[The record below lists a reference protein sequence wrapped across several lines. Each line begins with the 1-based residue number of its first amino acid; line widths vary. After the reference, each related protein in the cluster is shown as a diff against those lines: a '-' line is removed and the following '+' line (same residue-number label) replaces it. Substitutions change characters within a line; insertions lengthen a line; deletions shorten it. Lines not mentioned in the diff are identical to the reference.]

1 MCSHQWGYAV
11 KKRIMEVITR
21 RYPTHSGGERRE
33 SIRPFGISMDAT
45 KVVTSLQIC
54 NGYGA
59 VIGSAF
65 PYHFIP
71 ITNMSE
77 DHVQEI
83 LDGKSK
89 EYGEIPEASE
99 EKAALKPFL
108 NPTLGYPRTYF
119 VHSPIMNGKGSK
131 HP

>member
-1 MCSHQWGYAV
+1 
-11 KKRIMEVITR
+11 MEVITR
-21 RYPTHSGGERRE
+21 RYPPRSGGERRD

-59 VIGSAF
+59 VIGSEF

-83 LDGKSK
+83 LDGVNQRSMVK
-89 EYGEIPEASE
+89 
-99 EKAALKPFL
+99 FL
-108 NPTLGYPRTYF
+108 RHQKRRLLLNLF
-119 VHSPIMNGKGSK
+119 
-131 HP
+131 